1 MSGSPS
7 LKSVLGVSVNVPN
20 AERLYSA
27 SRMLGN
33 SFSCPLNS
41 DQTLDEFGRPTDIRF
56 MAAKDA
62 SCSRYTGNV
71 TDLLES
77 ENENR
82 KIVGI
87 KPPGQR
93 GGGDFMLGGTR
104 SNAPKNIYEVQG
116 QNEILEKFGE
126 GVSPSM
132 SYALQKSIYD

>member
-1 MSGSPS
+1 MSGTPS

-20 AERLYSA
+20 AERLYSS

-33 SFSCPLNS
+33 AFSCPLS
-41 DQTLDEFGRPTDIRF
+41 SEQTLDEFGRPTNIIF
-56 MAAKDA
+56 MAARDA
-62 SCSRYTGNV
+62 SCSKFTGNV
-71 TDLLES
+71 TEVLET
-77 ENENR
+77 ENESC

-104 SNAPKNIYEVQG
+104 SSAPKNIYEAEG
-116 QNEILEKFGE
+116 QNEVLEGFE
-126 GVSPSM
+126 DAVPSM